1 MEDATKMLEAKF
13 QKAESDLNCLSR
25 KLELKCQN
33 GAQGD
38 NRRNPTELLQKVE
51 SVKKEYKALV
61 QEAAEIQKVQTEA
74 MEYFRTQLPLAM
86 ELLQQLQLR
95 TTSDGCDDD
104 GEKIDELV
112 SRLGI
117 PAPTRLTSGSSSQT
131 AADSSTDISAQH
143 DSESMHNTVVSH
155 SSSTADDGDGVNSAS
170 DTGGLDDAMTARAA
184 LRASSTD
191 IVEIS
196 QEEFESVSELIRGR
210 LKLSDVNAA
219 YRILWKHFKD
229 EHNNQPLLPTDMH
242 KMGLRVTGATGKAK
256 LKVLRAL
263 KLLTIST
270 KEEVL
275 LL

>member
-1 MEDATKMLEAKF
+1 MLEAKF

-25 KLELKCQN
+25 KLELKCRN

-86 ELLQQLQLR
+86 ELLQQLQVR
-95 TTSDGCDDD
+95 TTSDGGDDD

-117 PAPTRLTSGSSSQT
+117 PAPTRLICGSTSQT

-143 DSESMHNTVVSH
+143 DSESMHNTVVSD
-155 SSSTADDGDGVNSAS
+155 SSSTDDGDGVNSAS
-170 DTGGLDDAMTARAA
+170 NTGGLDDAVTARAA

-219 YRILWKHFKD
+219 YRVLWKHFKD
-229 EHNNQPLLPTDMH
+229 EHNSQPLLPTDMH